1 MIVLHIFYFFSGNN
15 LPSINIKRQK
25 SNLNFKIMER
35 KIRFKMAK
43 RNFDEVISKLTENEI
58 LNPDAMRCV
67 RGGDG
72 EGNGGGDG
80 IIIPPKQE

>member
-1 MIVLHIFYFFSGNN
+1 MFYTFFYFFSGNN

-35 KIRFKMAK
+35 KIRFEMAK
-43 RNFDEVISKLTENEI
+43 RNLEELISKLSENEI
-58 LNPDAMRCV
+58 LNPDAMSCV

-72 EGNGGGDG
+72 EGAGGEP
-80 IIIPPKQE
+80 IIIPPIQT